1 MGRAVRAAAG
11 RVGQLGVVI
20 PNPPRRMRGSS
31 SVECVAN
38 ASHEERSLG
47 GPNCVRLRDDKHFV
61 IDLFRSRVGWM
72 SRIYYIYILAS
83 ASGVLFTGIAN
94 SVQRRVG
101 QHRLKL
107 IPGFTR
113 KYNVTRLVYF
123 ELFGDVNMAI
133 AREKEIKAWRRA
145 KRVAPIQ
152 SMNPTWADL
161 AADWFPAELPK

>member
-1 MGRAVRAAAG
+1 
-11 RVGQLGVVI
+11 
-20 PNPPRRMRGSS
+20 
-31 SVECVAN
+31 
-38 ASHEERSLG
+38 
-47 GPNCVRLRDDKHFV
+47 
-61 IDLFRSRVGWM
+61 M

-83 ASGVLFTGIAN
+83 ASGVLYTGITN
-94 SVQRRVG
+94 SLQRRVG

-152 SMNPTWADL
+152 SMNPTSADL